1 MAGVKD
7 RRRLAPGEAAALA
20 ALRLQLAKEVQEA
33 EADAGPLPL
42 WHDDQPAGARL
53 DALALVHGRDGQVD
67 GELAVDRPDVIGGPD
82 HARQLQIVMRLKQ
95 RPVRAVRLPD
105 FEIEARSPKRPPRE
119 AALRCVKG
127 PVGLDP
133 FDDVVVRGK
142 QDDPLALGAPPGLGE
157 GERAELGDLTVNDRG
172 ELVDD
177 RLARGL
183 DHQARQVG
191 AELLAVGEDRIGPE
205 PSRNRA
211 EPDRAQRRRHVVE
224 RARGRDRVDD
234 RLVVRPG
241 RLPEGRGLAEDEPAD
256 RGLAR
261 AGRPDHDA
269 DLPVAGQVELG
280 VKGEIAA
287 GFGVE
292 QGFDPR
298 GAVAVEIR
306 AAVADGD
313 PHVVTTLTVS
323 PSPLRRS

>member
-1 MAGVKD
+1 MAGVKN
-7 RRRLAPGEAAALA
+7 RRRLAPGEAAALG
-20 ALRLQLAKEVQEA
+20 ALRLQLADGVQEA

-95 RPVRAVRLPD
+95 RPVTAVRLPD

-119 AALRCVKG
+119 AALRCVKAQSG
-127 PVGLDP
+127 SIHST
-133 FDDVVVRGK
+133 RRSAGK

-157 GERAELGDLTVNDRG
+157 GERAELGDLAVDDRG

>member
-7 RRRLAPGEAAALA
+7 RRRLAPGEAAALG
-20 ALRLQLAKEVQEA
+20 ALRLQLADGVQEA
-33 EADAGPLPL
+33 QADAGPLPL
-42 WHDDQPAGARL
+42 GHDDQPAGARL

-67 GELAVDRPDVIGGPD
+67 GELAVDRPDVIAGPD

-95 RPVRAVRLPD
+95 RPVTAVRLPD

-133 FDDVVVRGK
+133 FDHVVVRG
-142 QDDPLALGAPPGLGE
+142 QEDDPLALGAPPGLGE
-157 GERAELGDLTVNDRG
+157 GERAELGDLPVDDRG

-191 AELLAVGEDRIGPE
+191 AELLAVGEDRIGAQPG
-205 PSRNRA
+205 RNRPEA
-211 EPDRAQRRRHVVE
+211 DRAQRRRHVVK
-224 RARGRDRVDD
+224 RAGRRDRVDD
-234 RLVVRPG
+234 RPVVRPF
-241 RLPEGRGLAEDEPAD
+241 RRPEGRGLAEDQAAD

-261 AGRPDHDA
+261 AGRPDDDA
-269 DLPVAGQVELG
+269 DLPVAGKVELG
-280 VKGEIAA
+280 VEGEVAA
-287 GFGVE
+287 ALGVE

-298 GAVAVEIR
+298 RPVAVEVR
-306 AAVADGD
+306 AAVADRD
-313 PHVVTTLTVS
+313 LHVVTTLTVR